1 MDKYAQAQMPII
13 PSTAAYGKN
22 YQNPPDYSHS
32 W

>member
-22 YQNPPDYSHS
+22 YQNPLDYSHS